1 MQRSRRRKL
10 DRMAILRKSTPVACA
25 IFAAAPVALAQ
36 QANEGLEEI
45 VVTAQKRTESLQNV
59 PLSIQAFTT
68 ERLEQLNVTKFDDYV
83 KFMPSVA
90 YSSFGP
96 GFGQVYMRGVVSG
109 GDGNHSGSLPSVG
122 MYLDEQP
129 ITTIQGSLDIHVYDI
144 ERVEALAG
152 PQGTL
157 YGASSQSGTI
167 RIITNKPDPTAFKAG
182 YDFDV
187 NTVAHGEQGYTA
199 EGFVNLPL
207 SDNAA
212 VRMVGWYSH
221 DAGFIDNEPGTV
233 VFFNGTTLSNDRYVK
248 KNYND
253 VDTYGAR
260 ALLKIDLDDNWS
272 VTPGIMGQKQDTN
285 GTFRGLVA
293 RDDMA
298 VSHYFPEWSTDK
310 WYQASLTVEGKFSN
324 FDVTYAG
331 AYLDRNDETKTDY
344 TDYATTYDNYYNT
357 VVAPEDQFCWSCD
370 YFYDNDGNPI
380 SAAQH
385 VTGKDGYTKLSQEIR
400 LNSAGEGPLQW
411 VVGGFY
417 QRQTHNID
425 QNYLVDN
432 LADAVAVSARW
443 PDTIWLTK
451 QDRVDEDKALYG
463 QLTYTLWDK
472 LDLTG
477 GIRQFWSDNSIK
489 GFFGFGADNPYG
501 SSTGVNRCAN
511 PDKTFESAPCKNLDA
526 STSDDGQTYRL
537 NATYHFDPDRMAY
550 ATYSTGFRPG
560 GVNRRSEY
568 ANYKPD
574 YLDNYEL
581 GWKTSW
587 SGNRVRFNGALF
599 HEKWSDFQYSFLG
612 KNSFTVVQNAPSAT
626 IDGLES
632 DVNWAATDS
641 LLLGGGFSWL
651 FKSELDKMYC
661 QTLDPAT
668 LRPVKTCED
677 PAAPKGQELPV
688 TPEFKANLTA
698 RYTFQLAGNDS
709 FIQAAGVYE
718 GSRWAALETVD
729 RAVLGKIDSYTLVDL
744 SAGMQKGPY
753 SFELYIDNVFDST
766 GEITRGVEALV
777 SLSPPVYGYPSRPRT
792 IGLKFGQKF

>member
-1 MQRSRRRKL
+1 
-10 DRMAILRKSTPVACA
+10 MAIVRKSTPVACA
-25 IFAAAPVALAQ
+25 IFAAAPAAMAQ
-36 QANEGLEEI
+36 QSNEGLEEI
-45 VVTAQKRTESLQNV
+45 VVTAQKRSESVQDV
-59 PLSIQAFTT
+59 PLNIQAFTT
-68 ERLEQLNVTKFDDYV
+68 ERLEELNVSGFEDYV
-83 KFMPSVA
+83 KFLPSVS
-90 YSSFGP
+90 YSSAGP
-96 GFGQVYMRGVVSG
+96 GFSQVYMRGVVSG

-157 YGASSQSGTI
+157 YGASSQAGTI
-167 RIITNKPDPTAFKAG
+167 RIITNKPDPKAFKAG
-182 YDFDV
+182 YDVEV

-199 EGFVNLPL
+199 EGFVNLPI

-221 DAGFIDNEPGTV
+221 DAGYIDNTPGTV
-233 VFFNGTTLSNDRYVK
+233 NFYNGTTASNDRYVK
-248 KNYND
+248 DDYND
-253 VDTYGAR
+253 IDTYGAR
-260 ALLKIDLDDNWS
+260 AALKIDLNDNWS
-272 VTPGIMGQKQDTN
+272 ITPAIMGQKMDTN
-285 GTFRGLVA
+285 GVFRGDVT
-293 RDDMA
+293 RDDMK

-310 WYQASLTVEGKFSN
+310 WYQASLTVEGRFSS
-324 FDVTYAG
+324 FDVIYAG
-331 AYLDRNDETKTDY
+331 AYLDRQDEVRSDY
-344 TDYATTYDNYYNT
+344 MDYATTYDAYYG
-357 VVAPEDQFCWSCD
+357 AEGCWSC
-370 YFYDNDGNPI
+370 YFTDNDGNYI
-380 SAAQH
+380 SAGQH
-385 VTGKDGYTKLSQEIR
+385 ITGKDGYTKLSQEIR
-400 LNSAGEGPLQW
+400 FASAGQGPLQW
-411 VVGGFY
+411 VLGGFY
-417 QRQTHNID
+417 QRQTHDID

-432 LADAVAVSARW
+432 LADSAAVSARW
-443 PDTIWLTK
+443 PDTLWLTK
-451 QDRVDEDKALYG
+451 QDRVDEDQALFG
-463 QLTYTLWDK
+463 QMTYTLWDK
-472 LDLTG
+472 LDLTA

-489 GFFGFGADNPYG
+489 GFFGFGADNIYG
-501 SSTGVNRCAN
+501 SSTGVNRCSN
-511 PDKTFESAPCKNLDA
+511 PDKPYATAPCKNLDG

-537 NATYHFDPDRMAY
+537 NATYHFDADRMAY

-587 SGNRVRFNGALF
+587 AGNRVRFNGALF

-612 KNSFTVVQNAPSAT
+612 TNSFTIVQNAPSAT

-641 LLLGGGFSWL
+641 LLLSGGFSWL
-651 FKSELDKMYC
+651 FKAELDAMYC
-661 QTLDPAT
+661 QSLDEN
-668 LRPVKTCED
+668 LRPVKTCAD

-709 FIQAAGVYE
+709 FVQAAGVYE
-718 GSRWAALETVD
+718 GSRWAALETLD
-729 RAVLGKIDSYTLVDL
+729 RGVLGKIDSYTLVDL

-753 SFELYIDNVFDST
+753 SFEIYIDNVFDST
-766 GEITRGVEALV
+766 GEIARGVEALV

-792 IGLKFGQKF
+792 IGIKFGQSF